1 MKVYDKQ
8 VFLLILI
15 TKFAPYVKQELLIV
29 VLHLERHKIEV
40 KEEPLLLCLQMVCM
54 CWYLFYPFEIH
65 RAKTGDPT
73 QTGNRVNIYWVLNS
87 VPGTL

>member
-1 MKVYDKQ
+1 MMKVYDKQ

-29 VLHLERHKIEV
+29 VLHLERRKIEV

-54 CWYLFYPFEIH
+54 C
-65 RAKTGDPT
+65 
-73 QTGNRVNIYWVLNS
+73 
-87 VPGTL
+87 